1 MLFRSAVKYLDLI
14 DEETGLG
21 FPHSDDKNSLKYNDN
36 IICEILLA
44 MSENKTNNL
53 KLENYMVN
61 NITYKEDVSQTGG
74 ELALYLYNEKNT
86 LKYMI
91 SPLMGSNTEYKISGR
106 FEYLFSNEEKHKMD
120 SLVKEVEV
128 DRKSTRLNSSHIL

>member
-1 MLFRSAVKYLDLI
+1 MNLI

-61 NITYKEDVSQTGG
+61 NITYKEDVSQIGG

-91 SPLMGSNTEYKISGR
+91 SPLMDQIRNIKFQEDSNIY
-106 FEYLFSNEEKHKMD
+106 FLM
-120 SLVKEVEV
+120 
-128 DRKSTRLNSSHIL
+128 RKSIKWIL